1 MKVGPLELK
10 ENSCIGQVPRIPL
23 TRENICS
30 RGQRKASFILISFT
44 AGHQSHPVIFGG
56 FESSPSC
63 LPLPTVVLF
72 LQRIIATASQFY
84 AGIEKPLKLVQL
96 HCTVSNK
103 HYRKTHSSFV

>member
-56 FESSPSC
+56 F
-63 LPLPTVVLF
+63 
-72 LQRIIATASQFY
+72 
-84 AGIEKPLKLVQL
+84 
-96 HCTVSNK
+96 
-103 HYRKTHSSFV
+103 